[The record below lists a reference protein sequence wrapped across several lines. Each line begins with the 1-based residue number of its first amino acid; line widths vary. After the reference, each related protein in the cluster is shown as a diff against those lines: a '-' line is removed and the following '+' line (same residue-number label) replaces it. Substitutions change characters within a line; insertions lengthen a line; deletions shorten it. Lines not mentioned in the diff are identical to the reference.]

1 MISVSYA
8 SSRLTPHQV
17 GDHLELLG
25 VNVAIAVQVEHL
37 DDTKK
42 NESKQKKITFIK

>member
-8 SSRLTPHQV
+8 GSRLTPHQV

-25 VNVAIAVQVEHL
+25 VNVAIAIQVEHL

-42 NESKQKKITFIK
+42 NE